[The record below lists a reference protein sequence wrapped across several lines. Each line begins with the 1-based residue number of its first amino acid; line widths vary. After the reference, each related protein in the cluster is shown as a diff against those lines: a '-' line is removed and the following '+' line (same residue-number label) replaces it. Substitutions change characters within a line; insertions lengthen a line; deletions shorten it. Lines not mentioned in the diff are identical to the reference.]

1 MKKITPLTLLVIVGC
16 ITIILISVSLLQTS
30 KTAGNDKSLTPA
42 QTPPLSPT
50 PTNLGTWQTIAP
62 AGPGTSV
69 SASGIK
75 GPLIV
80 SIGNYDAKLPVLV
93 DTTTVGEVA
102 KGKPLNI
109 SVNEGYHTIRVCSG
123 VVCEQVGV
131 EVRSAIKTT
140 IDFGERLRMALPQG
154 SLTVSNGADDSNLP
168 VYLDNTSVGT
178 VAGSKPLKLMVAE
191 GSHTVRVCAGSV
203 CDQQNVVINSTIPVS
218 VDFGERLS
226 KALPKGPLT
235 VSIGGYNAEL
245 PVFIDNT
252 SAGMASTGKPLKL
265 MVSEGRHTVKV
276 CVGVICENEIVDIK
290 FAQPFFVDFGER
302 LKKNV
307 EFSEPTVRI
316 VNSFVTGTSMN
327 VELEFI
333 NPDKIDHT
341 MTATI
346 GCGYSFITPN
356 NRERKNN
363 YAQSLITRSVKA
375 GSRLNQG
382 GTIPFTGGST
392 YIPNEPTIVDVTIN

>member
-1 MKKITPLTLLVIVGC
+1 
-16 ITIILISVSLLQTS
+16 
-30 KTAGNDKSLTPA
+30 
-42 QTPPLSPT
+42 
-50 PTNLGTWQTIAP
+50 
-62 AGPGTSV
+62 
-69 SASGIK
+69 
-75 GPLIV
+75 
-80 SIGNYDAKLPVLV
+80 
-93 DTTTVGEVA
+93 
-102 KGKPLNI
+102 
-109 SVNEGYHTIRVCSG
+109 
-123 VVCEQVGV
+123 
-131 EVRSAIKTT
+131 
-140 IDFGERLRMALPQG
+140 
-154 SLTVSNGADDSNLP
+154 
-168 VYLDNTSVGT
+168 
-178 VAGSKPLKLMVAE
+178 
-191 GSHTVRVCAGSV
+191 VRVCAGSV

-252 SAGMASTGKPLKL
+252 SVGVVSLSKPLNL
-265 MVSEGRHTVKV
+265 MVREGRHTVKV
-276 CVGVICENEIVDIK
+276 CVGVICENENIEIK
-290 FAQPFFVDFGER
+290 FGQPAFVDFGER

-307 EFSEPTVRI
+307 EFSTPTVRI
-316 VNSFVTGTSMN
+316 VNSFVTGTTMN

-341 MTATI
+341 MTVTI

-363 YAQSLITRSVKA
+363 YSQSLITRSVKA

>member
-1 MKKITPLTLLVIVGC
+1 MKKITPLTLIVIIIC
-16 ITIILISVSLLQTS
+16 ISAILISVSLIQMG
-30 KTAGNDKSLTPA
+30 KTTGNKNSIT
-42 QTPPLSPT
+42 QTPTPSLT

-93 DTTTVGEVA
+93 DTTNVGEVA

-191 GSHTVRVCAGSV
+191 GSHTVRVCAVSV

-252 SAGMASTGKPLKL
+252 IVGVVSLGKPLNL
-265 MVSEGRHTVKV
+265 MVREGRHTVKV
-276 CVGVICENEIVDIK
+276 CVGVICENENIEIK
-290 FAQPFFVDFGER
+290 FGQPAFVDFGER

-307 EFSEPTVRI
+307 EFSTPTVRI
-316 VNSFVTGTSMN
+316 VNSFVTGTTMN

-333 NPDKIDHT
+333 NPDKIDHI
-341 MTATI
+341 MTVTI

-363 YAQSLITRSVKA
+363 YSQSLITRSVKA

-392 YIPNEPTIVDVTIN
+392 YIPSEPTIVDVTVN